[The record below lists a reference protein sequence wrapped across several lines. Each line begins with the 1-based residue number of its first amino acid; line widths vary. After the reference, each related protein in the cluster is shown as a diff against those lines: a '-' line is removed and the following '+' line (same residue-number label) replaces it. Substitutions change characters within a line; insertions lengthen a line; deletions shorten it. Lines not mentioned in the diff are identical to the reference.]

1 MPDNS
6 NSYATRN
13 EVKAALRIGTADTA
27 DDVLI
32 DNCRGAA
39 SRLIDGYCNRQFWAA
54 TSATPSVFQAN
65 TEYVCDVDDFYTT
78 TGFILQTSSF
88 ADGVFDTTWASTDVQ
103 LEPLNGVLDGLT
115 WSYNKLRAI
124 GDYLFPTVNAN
135 YGDQALV
142 QVTARWGWAAV
153 PDPVIQAC
161 IIQASRIFKRYDSPL
176 GVAGFGD
183 LGAIRVSRFLDPDM
197 AQLVEPYRRMRM
209 FA

>member
-1 MPDNS
+1 MAITNG
-6 NSYATRN
+6 YATRN
-13 EVKAALRIGTADTA
+13 EVKAALRIGTADTV

-32 DNCRGAA
+32 DNCIGAA

-54 TSATPSVFQAN
+54 ASATPRVFQAN

-78 TGFILQTSSF
+78 TGFVLKTSSF
-88 ADGVFDTTWASTDVQ
+88 ADGNFDTTWASTDVQ

-115 WSYNKLRAI
+115 WSYDKLRAI
-124 GDYLFPTVNAN
+124 GNYLFPTVNAN
-135 YGDQALV
+135 YGEQALV
-142 QVTARWGWAAV
+142 QVTASWGWASV
-153 PDPVIQAC
+153 PEPIMQAC
-161 IIQASRIFKRYDSPL
+161 IIQSSRIFKRYDSPL

>member
-1 MPDNS
+1 MAITNG
-6 NSYATRN
+6 YATRA

-27 DDVLI
+27 DDTLI
-32 DNCRGAA
+32 DNCVGAA
-39 SRLIDGYCNRQFWAA
+39 SRLIDGYCNRQFWAVA
-54 TSATPSVFQAN
+54 SATPRVFQAN
-65 TEYVCDVDDFYTT
+65 TEFVCDVDDFYTT
-78 TGFILQTSSF
+78 TGFILQTDTD
-88 ADGVFDTTWASTDVQ
+88 ADGTFDTTWASTDVQ

-115 WSYNKLRAI
+115 WSYDKLRAI

-135 YGDQALV
+135 FGEQALV

-153 PDPVIQAC
+153 PEPITQAC
-161 IIQASRIFKRYDSPL
+161 IIQSSRIFKRYDSPL